1 MAEASRWACPAVP
14 VTVQPHKRNSGDGM
28 TGLWSVA
35 IGKSDLLWL
44 AEKVGPQIKDALSCV
59 DAFSVEANP
68 GSLHPLPLYT
78 YEWETLSHLVSEDSS
93 APETLSFALN
103 TAVPADFV
111 AQRNRHW
118 MATHKGRQETARF
131 EAQVRMSI
139 RGEAAASMQELL
151 GIDPE
156 AL

>member
-1 MAEASRWACPAVP
+1 
-14 VTVQPHKRNSGDGM
+14 M

-59 DAFSVEANP
+59 DVLSVDASPN
-68 GSLHPLPLYT
+68 SLHPLPLYT
-78 YEWETLSHLVSEDSS
+78 YEWETLSHLVSGDSS

-118 MATHKGRQETARF
+118 MASHNNRVLTQTVDPFETRLSQSIREETA
-131 EAQVRMSI
+131 AN
-139 RGEAAASMQELL
+139 MQEFL

-156 AL
+156 TP